1 MAVCMVCGTDYSARG
16 EMLDIGGTKYKVCG
30 DCAERA
36 RSNPQSFMADIKR
49 LSETNPAYPVCDAC
63 GRKHSDRCDTVPFAG
78 VNFQVCGYCIP
89 EVRENPADFL
99 AGKKGTEPQ
108 T

>member
-1 MAVCMVCGTDYSARG
+1 
-16 EMLDIGGTKYKVCG
+16 MLDIGGTKYKVCG

-36 RSNPQSFMADIKR
+36 RSNPQSFMGDIKR

-78 VNFQVCGYCIP
+78 VNVSGGTT
-89 EVRENPADFL
+89 VSAGRLVGNTTNPL
-99 AGKKGTEPQ
+99 RRIS
-108 T
+108 

>member
-1 MAVCMVCGTDYSARG
+1 
-16 EMLDIGGTKYKVCG
+16 MLDIGGTKYKVCG

-36 RSNPQSFMADIKR
+36 RSNPQSFMGDIKR

-99 AGKKGTEPQ
+99 AGKRGTEPQ